1 MTFQTRNSGPWDQ
14 DSGTRPAFR
23 KPRRISVTV
32 PDQTYRQIL
41 ECSNRQGRSVSNL
54 AAFLLEMAIASE
66 QKDCGSSR
74 RAIQSQSSLLP
85 ARPSRST

>member
-1 MTFQTRNSGPWDQ
+1 MTFQTRNSGPWVL
-14 DSGTRPAFR
+14 DSVTRPAFR

-54 AAFLLEMAIASE
+54 AAFLLEMAIATE
-66 QKDCGSSR
+66 QQECGGSR
-74 RAIQSQSSLLP
+74 TTLESLSSLLS
-85 ARPSRST
+85 ARASRST